1 MRSTWAVAGL
11 VGMAVLLVCGTAPA
25 VEVQKITV
33 GAKEVTLAAIA
44 IVANLGVFDAFTV
57 DADASQSTITVGDTA
72 ARSGGS
78 YLEMAVQEK
87 FVPKKKLAPFGE
99 GTRMVEWTWT
109 DVAVRVPYKFAVK
122 GTVVATGTVD
132 AYAEGGGV
140 TRTSNLVTGTARHTQ
155 EVERLALADAMKK
168 INAQIKAVIADK
180 VFPTPANDRGFRP
193 VKVQRRGDKLFALLD
208 VNNRLPVAVGL
219 RVSVWLPEI
228 GDAGGGHTGPKP
240 LRAPGT
246 SGGAGDLGAGGG
258 RTGPKPLL
266 VAQGE
271 AIVARDERKAVEI
284 ELPPDR
290 EKEFLSKPV
299 IASADIVLTTS
310 TSP

>member
-33 GAKEVTLAAIA
+33 AAKEVTPAAIA
-44 IVANLGVFDAFTV
+44 IMANLGVFDAFTV
-57 DADASQSTITVGDTA
+57 DADASQSTMTVGSTG
-72 ARSGGS
+72 ARFGGS

-87 FVPKKKLAPFGE
+87 FVPKKKLAPLGE
-99 GTRMVEWTWT
+99 RSRMEEWTWT

-122 GTVVATGTVD
+122 GTVVATGTAD
-132 AYAEGGGV
+132 GYADGGGV
-140 TRTSNLVTGTARHTQ
+140 TRTPTGGGQIRVTATAKQ
-155 EVERLALADAMKK
+155 MIEVERLALADAMKK

-180 VFPTPANDRGFRP
+180 VFATPANDRGFRP
-193 VKVQRRGDKLFALLD
+193 VKVQRRGDKLFAPLD

-219 RVSVWLPEI
+219 RVSVWLPGI
-228 GDAGGGHTGPKP
+228 GD
-240 LRAPGT
+240 
-246 SGGAGDLGAGGG
+246 AGGG

-271 AIVARDERKAVEI
+271 AIVAMGEKKAVEI
-284 ELPPDR
+284 ELPSDR

-310 TSP
+310 TLPSFGK